1 MCYKSGTTLR
11 ATVAQR
17 LSGGRRSGRR
27 TGEEGEFSLPVL
39 LPIPP
44 GEPLRRRSEAQSS
57 QNITNGWKTKAFVR
71 ICVCSCDRTKWPYGV
86 CNVAARALGPA
97 AADLGMYPRDGGRG
111 GYSWQDGMC
120 VCVGRGGGG
129 GGGRGEGGG
138 DGEGEKGRCSNYRPY
153 SILDCSSYFIF
164 VKVNTT

>member
-86 CNVAARALGPA
+86 CNVAARALGQPLTWECI
-97 AADLGMYPRDGGRG
+97 LGMAGGAGIVDR
-111 GYSWQDGMC
+111 MEC
-120 VCVGRGGGG
+120 VCVWGGGGG